1 MSDEKEKKVVSKS
14 FSRSLEGS
22 RDFTGTLTYQQ
33 KGSYD
38 EILADSPDLGVHSKH
53 FPSDCVLQTVD
64 ANSSDGNL
72 WTVVCKFFKRAV
84 ETSKFKHG
92 GPSERNVKIKTTEN
106 QVSILN
112 HPRYRNK
119 IPGGLRGVLEKLS
132 KSNINEQICFPK
144 STNENPEMPGAYDY
158 LPDTDRKDKIAI
170 GDFFR
175 NYICNGGWQRSFF
188 YDVNIEIV
196 EELYRVIA
204 EKGIKTFP
212 ISCYEVI
219 ETELVSEYN
228 FSKELGKI
236 SKPNWS
242 KIPKLPNNGN
252 WRLAK
257 EDVSWKEALQKW
269 ERVRTFESHK
279 EGEKWDELIF
289 KV

>member
-53 FPSDCVLQTVD
+53 FPSDCVLQTLD

-92 GPSERNVKIKTTEN
+92 GPSERNVKIRTLEN

-112 HPRYRNK
+112 HSRYASIPKGFRAVFEQLSASGINSK
-119 IPGGLRGVLEKLS
+119 IDFPQYEVSRVKLLKDDYIPNSEAKTKITIEKLFENVNAGHVS
-132 KSNINEQICFPK
+132 KN
-144 STNENPEMPGAYDY
+144 
-158 LPDTDRKDKIAI
+158 KDLLL
-170 GDFFR
+170 
-175 NYICNGGWQRSFF
+175 
-188 YDVNIEIV
+188 
-196 EELYRVIA
+196 ELYEMLAV
-204 EKGIKTFP
+204 KGIKTFP
-212 ISCYEVI
+212 ISYYEVI
-219 ETELVSEYN
+219 ETELVSEYS

-252 WRLAK
+252 WLLAS
-257 EDVSWKEALQKW
+257 EEITWKESFGKW
-269 ERVRTFESHK
+269 QRVRTFKSHK
-279 EGEKWDELIF
+279 EGKRWDELIF
-289 KV
+289 KI

>member
-22 RDFTGTLTYQQ
+22 KDFTGTLTYQQ
-33 KGSYD
+33 KGTYD

-92 GPSERNVKIKTTEN
+92 GPSERNVKIKTTETP
-106 QVSILN
+106 VSILK
-112 HPRYRNK
+112 HSRYASIPKGFRAVFEQLSASGINSKIDLPQYEADRVKLLKDDYIPNSEAKTKITIENLFERVNAGHVSKNK
-119 IPGGLRGVLEKLS
+119 DLLL
-132 KSNINEQICFPK
+132 
-144 STNENPEMPGAYDY
+144 
-158 LPDTDRKDKIAI
+158 
-170 GDFFR
+170 
-175 NYICNGGWQRSFF
+175 
-188 YDVNIEIV
+188 
-196 EELYRVIA
+196 ELYEMLAV
-204 EKGIKTFP
+204 KGIKTFP
-212 ISCYEVI
+212 ISYYEVT
-219 ETELVSEYN
+219 ETELVSEYS

-252 WRLAK
+252 WLLTK
-257 EDVSWKEALQKW
+257 EEVGWRESLRKW
-269 ERVRTFESHK
+269 ERVRTFKSPTN
-279 EGEKWDELIF
+279 GGMWDERIF
-289 KV
+289 SP

>member
-53 FPSDCVLQTVD
+53 FPSDCALQTLD

-72 WTVVCKFFKRAV
+72 WTVVCKFF
-84 ETSKFKHG
+84 
-92 GPSERNVKIKTTEN
+92 
-106 QVSILN
+106 
-112 HPRYRNK
+112 
-119 IPGGLRGVLEKLS
+119 
-132 KSNINEQICFPK
+132 
-144 STNENPEMPGAYDY
+144 
-158 LPDTDRKDKIAI
+158 
-170 GDFFR
+170 
-175 NYICNGGWQRSFF
+175 
-188 YDVNIEIV
+188 
-196 EELYRVIA
+196 
-204 EKGIKTFP
+204 
-212 ISCYEVI
+212 
-219 ETELVSEYN
+219 
-228 FSKELGKI
+228 
-236 SKPNWS
+236 
-242 KIPKLPNNGN
+242 KLPNNGN